1 MDDTVHTPSCDQDK
15 IDTLIA
21 ISVVAKQMARKLEK
35 RRDQDTVSNP
45 DQFQNHEEEI
55 IHE

>member
-1 MDDTVHTPSCDQDK
+1 MDDTVHTPSCDQEK

-21 ISVVAKQMARKLEK
+21 ISVVARQMARRLEK
-35 RRDQDTVSNP
+35 RRDEDPVSTP
-45 DQFQNHEEEI
+45 DRPTNDKEDI